1 MVAFDLMQ
9 IGDIPLNDQHVNVP
23 PYPVHNSRPT
33 VNVARLPYRKE
44 NITEAFV
51 TEDRKHYLG
60 PMNYACIHCGALK
73 FLLEQSSLCCNEGSI
88 DLPRVTWPVQYRALF
103 ATRDEYSKDFLKNVR
118 MYNSAFAM
126 VSTACKLDP
135 RVNNRGIPT
144 YRVQGSI
151 HHYIGGIL
159 PDDGATQNFAQVRNI
174 INTQI
179 YFNDEEAGFNRRRGI
194 FAGLKMETHSFIL
207 GILRAHNPYVGAFKA
222 AYELLAGNHAI
233 DEFRIVFDTGNTR
246 EFHQRVVNAPMTNE
260 VAAIVAGNFTDPD
273 FGKRCL
279 AVPLRN
285 GGPLKIVNQLSSCAD
300 PLSYPLLFPNGEAGW
315 SRFLI
320 GTDGKKITMQKFA
333 RYRLMVRQNPTI
345 HLGERLF
352 QQYVTDVG
360 VKIEEDRLNFLSSKE
375 GQKKVR
381 FKANQ

>member
-1 MVAFDLMQ
+1 MNDGLLGLLLISTPTPTTSSSFAQQPAFYNNLVVRPAMVAFDLMQ
-9 IGDIPLNDQHVNVP
+9 IGDLPLNDQHVNVP

-44 NITEAFV
+44 NITGAFV

-174 INTQI
+174 TNTQI
-179 YFNDEEAGFNRRRGI
+179 YFNDEEAGFNRSERNFRRVKNGN
-194 FAGLKMETHSFIL
+194 SF
-207 GILRAHNPYVGAFKA
+207 F
-222 AYELLAGNHAI
+222 
-233 DEFRIVFDTGNTR
+233 FTR
-246 EFHQRVVNAPMTNE
+246 HP
-260 VAAIVAGNFTDPD
+260 
-273 FGKRCL
+273 
-279 AVPLRN
+279 
-285 GGPLKIVNQLSSCAD
+285 SCA
-300 PLSYPLLFPNGEAGW
+300 
-315 SRFLI
+315 
-320 GTDGKKITMQKFA
+320 
-333 RYRLMVRQNPTI
+333 
-345 HLGERLF
+345 
-352 QQYVTDVG
+352 
-360 VKIEEDRLNFLSSKE
+360 
-375 GQKKVR
+375 
-381 FKANQ
+381 